1 MAETI
6 SPRYSRILLKLSG
19 EALSG
24 NKDMGIDAQVLD
36 QMSLSIAHLV
46 GLGVQVG
53 IVVGGGNLYRGSQLQ
68 KDGLVGRV
76 TGDQMGMLATVMN
89 GLAMRDA
96 LVRRNIRTRLMSALP
111 IGTVVESY
119 SSRDAIRHLSQ
130 GEVCVFVAG
139 TGNPFF
145 TTDTAACLRGIE
157 IEANLILKAT
167 KVDGVYNKDP
177 SKYED
182 AVKYLDK
189 FSAKDQLVSPAIL
202 GTIGNCYAEM
212 GQLDKAAGTLLKAAD
227 KADSQALSPIYL
239 IQAGQLFE
247 KLGKNSEAVKAYTLV
262 KEKYFNSYQSMDID
276 KYIERASIK

>member
-1 MAETI
+1 MAEN
-6 SPRYSRILLKLSG
+6 SPRFSRILLKLSG

-24 NKDMGIDAQVLD
+24 NKDMGIDATVLD
-36 QMSLSIAHLV
+36 QMSLAIAHLV

-96 LVRRNIRTRLMSALP
+96 LERRNIKTRLMSA
-111 IGTVVESY
+111 ISIVGMVETY
-119 SSRDAIRHLSQ
+119 SSRDAIRHLKN

-157 IEANLILKAT
+157 IEAKLILKAT
-167 KVDGVYNKDP
+167 KVDGVYDKDP
-177 SKYED
+177 SKHSD
-182 AVKYLDK
+182 AVKYDTLTFDEVLDK
-189 FSAKDQLVSPAIL
+189 
-202 GTIGNCYAEM
+202 
-212 GQLDKAAGTLLKAAD
+212 
-227 KADSQALSPIYL
+227 
-239 IQAGQLFE
+239 
-247 KLGKNSEAVKAYTLV
+247 KLGVMDLTAICLCRDHNVPLQVFDMNKPGALLSVVMGKAEGTRV
-262 KEKYFNSYQSMDID
+262 VQ
-276 KYIERASIK
+276 